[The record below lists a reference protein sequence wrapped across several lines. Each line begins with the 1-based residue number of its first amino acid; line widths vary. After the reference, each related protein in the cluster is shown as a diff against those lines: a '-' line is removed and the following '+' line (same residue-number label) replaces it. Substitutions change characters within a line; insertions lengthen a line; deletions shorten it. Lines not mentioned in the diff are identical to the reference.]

1 MPAPQTMALLKSP
14 THWVTEHLT
23 SVSRL
28 FHQRTRSPEVAD
40 AGPGPMKRYKFQAI
54 VKLLPAAREALQAGQ
69 PPTHAVIRAADHH
82 GPSGGQYTGLILS
95 WDPSAVVGNDEAI
108 AVVVAYGPDPAAC
121 LPIGGTFALWRGTD
135 LAIGTV
141 TRREFV

>member
-1 MPAPQTMALLKSP
+1 MSAPQTRALLKSP
-14 THWVTEHLT
+14 THWVTEHLAAIR
-23 SVSRL
+23 RL
-28 FHQRTRSPEVAD
+28 LHQRTQSPQVAG
-40 AGPGPMKRYKFQAI
+40 AGTGPMKRYKFRAI
-54 VKLLPAAREALQAGQ
+54 VKLLPAAREALPPGQ

-82 GPSGGQYTGLILS
+82 GPSGGQYTGLVLS
-95 WDPSAVVGNDEAI
+95 WEPSVGNDEAI

-135 LAIGTV
+135 LAVGTV